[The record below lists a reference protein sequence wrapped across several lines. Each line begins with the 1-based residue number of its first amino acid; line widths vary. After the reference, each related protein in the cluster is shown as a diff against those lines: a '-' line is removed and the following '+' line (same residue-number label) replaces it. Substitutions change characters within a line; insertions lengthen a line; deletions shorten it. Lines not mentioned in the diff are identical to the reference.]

1 MSDLTFFHDPAVD
14 RVLGV
19 VMELA
24 GELYVARNRLRTLE
38 ILLQQRGTLSVA
50 DLDSYRPSPEEH
62 SQRLAERDAFIQ
74 RILRPMTAQAESPT
88 PAFEPA

>member
-1 MSDLTFFHDPAVD
+1 MTFFHDPAVD

-24 GELYVARNRLRTLE
+24 GELYVARDRLRTLE

>member
-1 MSDLTFFHDPAVD
+1 MSDMTFFHDPAVD

-24 GELYVARNRLRTLE
+24 GELYVARDRLRTLE